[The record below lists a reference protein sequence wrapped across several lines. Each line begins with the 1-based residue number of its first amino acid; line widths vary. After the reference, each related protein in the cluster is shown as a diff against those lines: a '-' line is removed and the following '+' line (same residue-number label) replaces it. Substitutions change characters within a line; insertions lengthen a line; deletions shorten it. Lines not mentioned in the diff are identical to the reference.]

1 MRTSTANFAEAVI
14 RQLGE
19 EGVLTCGVDKAL
31 GLFDFE
37 SSFTV
42 SKRSAAA
49 KKVRAK
55 QASKAA
61 PKAGTAKPET
71 LLPFCGVVVED
82 WCKGVRFNHGLHT
95 QCTNAPKGE
104 RYCKTCTKSATA
116 SASGKPAYG
125 DIEDRASKG
134 VDYRDPKGKRTLP
147 FANVAEKLSLSI
159 DAAKEAATKMGWAIP
174 GPQLVK
180 RKVQRGRPAKS
191 AAASDTSSASS
202 SKKSVKVKR
211 GKKVAVKSQKDLIAT
226 LVASAATEVLASP
239 KLSKAE
245 KEAAKQA
252 KIDAKAAKLAEKEA
266 AKQAK
271 IDAKAAKLAEKEAAK
286 QAKIDAKAAKLAEK
300 EAAKQAKIDAKA
312 AKLAEKEAAKQAQED
327 AKAAKLAEKEAAKQA
342 KIAEKEAAKAA
353 KLAEKEAAKAA
364 KFAEKEAAKAA
375 KLAEKEAAKA
385 AKLAEKEAAK
395 QAKIA
400 EKAAA
405 KLEAKAAK
413 VQTNVDAIVVE
424 ILSYVTLNKLNAADE
439 AALRKRV
446 KEVDEHCTGSL
457 TTGVTMKE
465 MKDILKEQKKLQR
478 AVAKKAVAAEASAD
492 VMATMDAVTA
502 ELEAEGVETEGEEE
516 EEELNLTQD
525 MIVEIDGT
533 KFYKVDHY
541 AGYDNFLFTLEGEM
555 FGIWDESTGEITE
568 VEEE

>member
-1 MRTSTANFAEAVI
+1 MSKLSIVMAAAVEAGMRTSTANFAEAVI

-202 SKKSVKVKR
+202 SKSGNTISAMLTPTSSSR
-211 GKKVAVKSQKDLIAT
+211 TSR
-226 LVASAATEVLASP
+226 ASFPA
-239 KLSKAE
+239 LSA
-245 KEAAKQA
+245 
-252 KIDAKAAKLAEKEA
+252 
-266 AKQAK
+266 
-271 IDAKAAKLAEKEAAK
+271 
-286 QAKIDAKAAKLAEK
+286 
-300 EAAKQAKIDAKA
+300 
-312 AKLAEKEAAKQAQED
+312 
-327 AKAAKLAEKEAAKQA
+327 
-342 KIAEKEAAKAA
+342 
-353 KLAEKEAAKAA
+353 
-364 KFAEKEAAKAA
+364 
-375 KLAEKEAAKA
+375 
-385 AKLAEKEAAK
+385 
-395 QAKIA
+395 
-400 EKAAA
+400 
-405 KLEAKAAK
+405 
-413 VQTNVDAIVVE
+413 
-424 ILSYVTLNKLNAADE
+424 
-439 AALRKRV
+439 
-446 KEVDEHCTGSL
+446 
-457 TTGVTMKE
+457 
-465 MKDILKEQKKLQR
+465 
-478 AVAKKAVAAEASAD
+478 
-492 VMATMDAVTA
+492 
-502 ELEAEGVETEGEEE
+502 
-516 EEELNLTQD
+516 
-525 MIVEIDGT
+525 
-533 KFYKVDHY
+533 
-541 AGYDNFLFTLEGEM
+541 
-555 FGIWDESTGEITE
+555 
-568 VEEE
+568 

>member
-49 KKVRAK
+49 KKVRAQ

-95 QCTNAPKGE
+95 QCTNAAKGE

-202 SKKSVKVKR
+202 SKSVKVKR

-266 AKQAK
+266 TKQAK
-271 IDAKAAKLAEKEAAK
+271 IDAKAAKLAEKEVAR
-286 QAKIDAKAAKLAEK
+286 
-300 EAAKQAKIDAKA
+300 
-312 AKLAEKEAAKQAQED
+312 QAQED

-353 KLAEKEAAKAA
+353 KTSEKEGAKA
-364 KFAEKEAAKAA
+364 
-375 KLAEKEAAKA
+375 
-385 AKLAEKEAAK
+385 
-395 QAKIA
+395 AKIA

-413 VQTNVDAIVVE
+413 VQTKVDAIVVE

-446 KEVDEHCTGSL
+446 TEADEHCTGSL

-478 AVAKKAVAAEASAD
+478 AVAKKAASVEASAD
-492 VMATMDAVTA
+492 VMATMEAVTA
-502 ELEAEGVETEGEEE
+502 ELEAEAVETEGEEE

>member
-1 MRTSTANFAEAVI
+1 MSKLSIVMSAAVEAGMRASTANFAEAVI

-42 SKRSAAA
+42 SKRSVAA

-55 QASKAA
+55 QAAAASKV
-61 PKAGTAKPET
+61 AGTAKPET
-71 LLPFCGVVVED
+71 LLPFCGVIVED

-95 QCTNAPKGE
+95 QCTNASKGE
-104 RYCKTCTKSATA
+104 RYCKTCTKSATS
-116 SASGKPAYG
+116 SASGKPTYG
-125 DIEDRASKG
+125 DIDDRATEG

-159 DAAKEAATKMGWAIP
+159 EAAKEAATKMGWSIP

-191 AAASDTSSASS
+191 AAASDTSSNAS

-211 GKKVAVKSQKDLIAT
+211 SKKAKVAVKSQKDLIAT
-226 LVASAATEVLASP
+226 LVASAATEVLAPAAATSQP
-239 KLSKAE
+239 SEAE

-271 IDAKAAKLAEKEAAK
+271 EDAKAAKLAEKAAKLAEKEAAK
-286 QAKIDAKAAKLAEK
+286 QAK
-300 EAAKQAKIDAKA
+300 
-312 AKLAEKEAAKQAQED
+312 ED

-342 KIAEKEAAKAA
+342 KVDAKAAELAEKEAAKAA
-353 KLAEKEAAKAA
+353 KLAEKEAAKAT
-364 KFAEKEAAKAA
+364 

-385 AKLAEKEAAK
+385 TKLAEKEA
-395 QAKIA
+395 
-400 EKAAA
+400 E
-405 KLEAKAAK
+405 KAAK
-413 VQTNVDAIVVE
+413 VQTKVDGIVEEV
-424 ILSYVTLNKLNAADE
+424 LSYVELNKLNAADE
-439 AALRKRV
+439 EALRTRV
-446 KEVDEHCTGSL
+446 KEVDEHCAGSL
-457 TTGVTMKE
+457 TTGVTMKG

-478 AVAKKAVAAEASAD
+478 AMVKKAATAAASAD
-492 VMATMDAVTA
+492 VLATMDAVSA
-502 ELEAEGVETEGEEE
+502 ELEAEAVESEGEE

-525 MIVEIDGT
+525 MIVEINGA
-533 KFYKVDHY
+533 KFFKVDHY

-555 FGIWDESTGEITE
+555 FGIWDPTTGEITE

>member
-1 MRTSTANFAEAVI
+1 MSKLSIVMSAAVEAGMRASTANFAEAVI

-42 SKRSAAA
+42 SKRSVAA

-55 QASKAA
+55 QAAASSKA
-61 PKAGTAKPET
+61 AGTAKPET
-71 LLPFCGVVVED
+71 LLPFCGVIVED

-95 QCTNAPKGE
+95 QCTNASKGE
-104 RYCKTCTKSATA
+104 RYCKTCTKSATS
-116 SASGKPAYG
+116 SASGKPTYG
-125 DIEDRASKG
+125 DIDDRATEG

-159 DAAKEAATKMGWAIP
+159 EAAKEAATKMGWSIP

-191 AAASDTSSASS
+191 AAASDTSSNAS

-211 GKKVAVKSQKDLIAT
+211 SKKAKVAVKSQKDLIAT
-226 LVASAATEVLASP
+226 LVASAATEVLATSKP
-239 KLSKAE
+239 SKAE

-286 QAKIDAKAAKLAEK
+286 QAK
-300 EAAKQAKIDAKA
+300 
-312 AKLAEKEAAKQAQED
+312 ED

-342 KIAEKEAAKAA
+342 KVDAKAA
-353 KLAEKEAAKAA
+353 ELAEKEAAKAT
-364 KFAEKEAAKAA
+364 

-395 QAKIA
+395 ATKLA
-400 EKAAA
+400 EKEAAKAAKLAEKEAAKATKLAEKEAA

-413 VQTNVDAIVVE
+413 VQTKVDGIVEE
-424 ILSYVTLNKLNAADE
+424 ILSYVALNKLNAADE
-439 AALRKRV
+439 EALRKRV

-457 TTGVTMKE
+457 TTGVTMKG
-465 MKDILKEQKKLQR
+465 MKDILKSQKKLQR
-478 AVAKKAVAAEASAD
+478 SMAKKVAKKAASDD
-492 VMATMDAVTA
+492 VLATMDAVSA
-502 ELEAEGVETEGEEE
+502 ELEAEAVETEEEEE
-516 EEELNLTQD
+516 EEELNLTPE
-525 MIVEIDGT
+525 MIVEINGV
-533 KFYKVDHY
+533 KFFKVDHY

-555 FGIWDESTGEITE
+555 FGIWDSTTGEITE